1 MAKRSAGILM
11 YRLRKELEVLL
22 VHPGGPYW
30 RGRDNGAWTIP
41 KGEVEEAEDPAAA
54 ARREFEEEVGTA
66 VSGDLI
72 ALGSVR
78 QKAGKQV
85 EGFAVEGDIDADA
98 IRSNSFSCEWPPRS
112 GRFESFPEVDR
123 ASWFTLAAARDK
135 LIPAQWPLLD
145 RLQEALAGSGRTPA

>member
-30 RGRDNGAWTIP
+30 RSRDNGAWTIP

-85 EGFAVEGDIDADA
+85 ECFAVEGDLNADA

-112 GRFESFPEVDR
+112 GRLESFPEVDR
-123 ASWFTLAAARDK
+123 ASWFTISDARDK
-135 LIPAQWPLLD
+135 LIPSQWPLLD
-145 RLQEALAGSGRTPA
+145 RLQEALVGGGRTPA